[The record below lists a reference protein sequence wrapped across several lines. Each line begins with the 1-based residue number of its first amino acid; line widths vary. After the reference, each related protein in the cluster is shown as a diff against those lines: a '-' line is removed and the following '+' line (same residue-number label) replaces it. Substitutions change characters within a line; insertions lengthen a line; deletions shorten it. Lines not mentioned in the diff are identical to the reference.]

1 MRYFDLSHPVVH
13 GMISCPGL
21 PGPVVDAHLSRE
33 ASRGRYAPGT
43 EFHIGRIAM
52 IGNTGTYIDAPFH
65 RHADGADLADLPLE
79 RLADLPVTLVRREPD
94 APRAIGPE
102 ALQGLPLAGRAV
114 LVHTGHARRWGADA
128 YFRDLPHL
136 TRGAAELLCA
146 AGAALAGIVAMNIDS
161 TADPERP
168 VHTLLLGAG
177 PPIVENLT
185 GLDALPEPCPGLRF
199 FAVPAPVR
207 ALGSLPVRAFAL
219 AP

>member
-1 MRYFDLSHPVVH
+1 MRFFDLAHPVVH
-13 GMISCPGL
+13 GMTTCPGL

-33 ASRGRYAPGT
+33 ASRAHYGPGT

-65 RHADGADLADLPLE
+65 RHADGADLAALPLE
-79 RLADLPVTLVRREPD
+79 RTANLPVALVRRAPG

-102 ALQGLPLAGRAV
+102 AFAGLSLAGRAV
-114 LVHTGHARRWGADA
+114 LVQTGHARHWGGEA
-128 YFRDLPHL
+128 YFHDLPYL
-136 TRGAAELLCA
+136 TREAAELLCA
-146 AGAALAGIVAMNIDS
+146 AGAALAGIDAMNIDS
-161 TADPERP
+161 TADPARP

-177 PPIVENLT
+177 VPIVENLT
-185 GLDALPEPCPGLRF
+185 GLDALPGECPELRF